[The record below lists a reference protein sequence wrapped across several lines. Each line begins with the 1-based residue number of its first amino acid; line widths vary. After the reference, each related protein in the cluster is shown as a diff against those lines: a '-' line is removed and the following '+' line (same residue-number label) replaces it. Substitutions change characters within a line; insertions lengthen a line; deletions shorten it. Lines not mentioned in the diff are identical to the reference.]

1 MQQLRCK
8 PDPIMETRYPFYR
21 QLDYTDCGLTCLKMV
36 AAHYGKIYSLDYLRD
51 GFRLT
56 VGMTELSQAAEKIG
70 LRTLK
75 ARLTYRQLTEESPLP
90 CILSWNQT
98 HFAVLYGL
106 QKSRWR
112 RWLTNDNKGH
122 TDRLLIG
129 DPGHTLSDVD
139 QNTFLTSWAGG
150 PEGRGTCLLL
160 DPTPEFEQHGEPT
173 SAKMKSASAAPSWLQ
188 GSTETFLAER
198 PQYDYIYN
206 TLL

>member
-1 MQQLRCK
+1 
-8 PDPIMETRYPFYR
+8 METRYPFYR

-36 AAHYGKIYSLDYLRD
+36 AAHHGKVYSIDYLRD

-56 VGMTELSQAAEKIG
+56 VGLAEVSQAAEKIG

-75 ARLTYRQLTEESPLP
+75 ARLTYRQLIEESPLP
-90 CILSWNQT
+90 CILCWNQT
-98 HFAVLYGL
+98 QFVVLYGV

-112 RWLTNDNKGH
+112 RWLANDTNGH

-129 DPGHTLSDVD
+129 DPSHTLFDID
-139 QNTFLTSWAGG
+139 KTTFITNWAGG

-160 DPTPEFEQHGEPT
+160 DPTPEFEHYSEPIP
-173 SAKMKSASAAPSWLQ
+173 AKAKAIPATPSWLQ
-188 GSTETFLAER
+188 GTAETLLAER